1 MARVTRPVVKPSKYL
16 LGAVAGLLVALLAA
30 GFWLFISQSR
40 QHDRTLMEFEALQ
53 AAAAISEYSARYGAL
68 DEAQLPEHVLGYALY
83 DASGRARLRAG
94 SVPSDLRSLGG
105 SGGAPGRLPRR
116 GTLWRLDRGSG
127 TLRLLRRVGMP
138 MGGGPAHGGPRGMT
152 GGGTSRGR
160 GMMRQPE
167 ESPPPALAGA
177 EYLLLDYDVSHL
189 LAGTR
194 TRLLY
199 LSAIGIALFALLGS
213 VALLSRRVQRYEVDR
228 RRQEHLVQLG
238 EAARTLA
245 HEIKNPLGAIKL
257 QTAMLRKQ
265 AEAPGQLSPRL
276 DILDE
281 EVTRIDALV
290 NEVRE
295 FLQSPRGTPE
305 SIDIVEL
312 SESLPARYA
321 FPIELDLHCERP
333 CPVRFDRN
341 RLHSVLSNVLRNAA
355 ESTAEPDPAVTLR
368 VERTR
373 DSVRLIVRDHGPGL
387 PEGSDGDRLF
397 EPFASG
403 KERGFGIGLA
413 ISRRFVEAA
422 GGSIT
427 LRNRSDGPGAECVI
441 TIPAEESDAR
451 TRR

>member
-1 MARVTRPVVKPSKYL
+1 
-16 LGAVAGLLVALLAA
+16 
-30 GFWLFISQSR
+30 
-40 QHDRTLMEFEALQ
+40 MEFEALQ
-53 AAAAISEYSARYGAL
+53 AAAAISEYSARYGEL
-68 DEAQLPEHVLGYALY
+68 DEAQLPEHVLGYAVY
-83 DASGRARLRAG
+83 DSSGRARLHAG
-94 SVPSDLRSLGG
+94 AVPSDLGDLVE
-105 SGGAPGRLPRR
+105 SGGPTGELPRR

-127 TLRLLRRVGMP
+127 TLRLVRRVGMP
-138 MGGGPAHGGPRGMT
+138 MGGGPAHRGPSGMM
-152 GGGTSRGR
+152 GGGMSRGR

-199 LSAIGIALFALLGS
+199 LSAIGIALFALLAS

-265 AEAPGQLSPRL
+265 GETPGQLSPRL

-305 SIDIVEL
+305 SIDMVEL

-355 ESTAEPDPAVTLR
+355 ESMAEPDAAVTLR
-368 VERTR
+368 VERER
-373 DSVRLIVRDHGPGL
+373 GSVRLVVRDHGPGL
-387 PEGSDGDRLF
+387 PEGTDGDRLF

-403 KERGFGIGLA
+403 KERGFGVGLA

-427 LRNRSDGPGAECVI
+427 LRNRSDGPGAECSI
-441 TIPAEESDAR
+441 TIPLEESDAR